1 MSDITQ
7 SLVESLSGEVGLQD
21 DDVPNAVPSDKQET
35 PKEQRDAPSPSVGKY
50 MGSPFWATLFNEVQ
64 ALRDALEDDPSDV
77 EPPPIHPVSAPATEA
92 SSEHDLLICPPASIY
107 VMPGALPDPPPA
119 TLKQLD
125 KIFLKNVDPVFKVLH
140 RPTVERFL
148 DGDSYLGRE
157 PDAPPNRALRATM
170 WFAAVT
176 TISDAEC
183 FARFHLSRGEL
194 LHLYRRHVD
203 VAMAQVCTYIISFA
217 FENALPVWI

>member
-1 MSDITQ
+1 MQ
-7 SLVESLSGEVGLQD
+7 EE
-21 DDVPNAVPSDKQET
+21 DVPDAVPSDIPET
-35 PKEQRDAPSPSVGKY
+35 PKEHRDAPSPSVGKY

-77 EPPPIHPVSAPATEA
+77 EPPLIDSVSGPAAEA
-92 SSEHDLLICPPASIY
+92 SAEHDLLICPPASIH

-125 KIFLKNVDPVFKVLH
+125 EIFMKNVDPVFKVLH
-140 RPTVERFL
+140 RPTAERFL
-148 DGDSYLGRE
+148 KGDSYLGHE

-183 FARFHLSRGEL
+183 FARFHQSRNDL
-194 LHLYRRHVD
+194 LHLYRRQVD
-203 VAMAQVCTYIISFA
+203 VAMAKVSTCVVVA
-217 FENALPVWI
+217 AC

>member
-1 MSDITQ
+1 MPN
-7 SLVESLSGEVGLQD
+7 VG
-21 DDVPNAVPSDKQET
+21 PSDKPET
-35 PKEQRDAPSPSVGKY
+35 PKEQHDAPSPTVGKY

-64 ALRDALEDDPSDV
+64 ALREALEDDPSDAEQPLV
-77 EPPPIHPVSAPATEA
+77 HPVAATANEGP
-92 SSEHDLLICPPASIY
+92 SEHEHDLLICPPASIY
-107 VMPGALPDPPPA
+107 VMPGALPDPSPA
-119 TLKQLD
+119 MLKQLD
-125 KIFLKNVDPVFKVLH
+125 EIFLKNVDPVFKVLH

-148 DGDSYLGRE
+148 RGDRYLGHE

-183 FARFHLSRGEL
+183 FARFHQSRSEL

-203 VAMAQVCTYIISFA
+203 VAMAQVSTCMVLA
-217 FENALPVWI
+217 A